1 MRIKTTKKEPSYERD
16 SNGRLIVSL
25 EECEKVREELI
36 EQDKRSA
43 FMGHLYRVYGRNN
56 PDHPMHGHYSGL
68 WQEFKEEAA
77 LIVREQFFDRL
88 EAVRLYEEN
97 KAKEQANVYTSTP
110 PESNSNAVATG
121 ESATA

>member
-1 MRIKTTKKEPSYERD
+1 MTEQEKKE
-16 SNGRLIVSL
+16 L
-25 EECEKVREELI
+25 REHLI
-36 EQDKRSA
+36 EQDKRTA
-43 FMGHLYRVYGRNN
+43 FMRHLYHAYGRNN
-56 PDHPMHGHYSGL
+56 KDHPMHGFYTGL

-77 LIVREQFFDRL
+77 YIVREQFFDRL

-121 ESATA
+121 ESATT

>member
-1 MRIKTTKKEPSYERD
+1 MTEQEKKE
-16 SNGRLIVSL
+16 L
-25 EECEKVREELI
+25 REHLI
-36 EQDKRSA
+36 EQDKRTA
-43 FMGHLYRVYGRNN
+43 FMRHLYHAYGRNN
-56 PDHPMHGHYSGL
+56 SDHPMHGFYTGL

-110 PESNSNAVATG
+110 PESDSNAVATA

>member
-1 MRIKTTKKEPSYERD
+1 MRLKNTKKEPSYERD
-16 SNGRLIVSL
+16 SNGRLILSL
-25 EECEKVREELI
+25 EECEKVRAELI

-77 LIVREQFFDRL
+77 YIVREQFFDRL
-88 EAVRLYEEN
+88 EAVRLYE
-97 KAKEQANVYTSTP
+97 KEQEKKNSNVYTSSH
-110 PESNSNAVATG
+110 PESDSNAVATR